1 MIGYK
6 SLKGKSKVAVKKV
19 KVVDQEAVKEI
30 TDEKG
35 NIVRS
40 ASAEQSH
47 EELQVVS
54 KVFDSATGEAMA
66 DRVESMSVSNL
77 EDMIASLKTQK
88 ANEAK
93 RIDDEVADLEELVA
107 DLKKL

>member
-1 MIGYK
+1 MKNYK
-6 SLKGKSKVAVKKV
+6 ALKSKSKVAVKKV

-30 TDEKG
+30 TDENG
-35 NIVRS
+35 NIVRQ

-88 ANEAK
+88 ANDAK

>member
-1 MIGYK
+1 MKNYK
-6 SLKGKSKVAVKKV
+6 ALKSKSKVAVKKV
-19 KVVDQEAVKEI
+19 KVVDQEAIKEV

-35 NIVRS
+35 NIVRP
-40 ASAEQSH
+40 AQAEQSQ

>member
-1 MIGYK
+1 MKNYK
-6 SLKGKSKVAVKKV
+6 ALKSKSKVAVKKV

-35 NIVRS
+35 NIVRR
-40 ASAEQSH
+40 AAVEQSH

-88 ANEAK
+88 ANDAK

>member
-1 MIGYK
+1 MKNYK
-6 SLKGKSKVAVKKV
+6 ALKGKSKVTVKKV
-19 KVVDQEAVKEI
+19 KVVDQEAVKEV

-35 NIVRS
+35 NIVRQ

-54 KVFDSATGEAMA
+54 KQFNSATGEAMQ
-66 DRVESMSVSNL
+66 DRVQSMRVSDLESQVS
-77 EDMIASLKTQK
+77 SLKSQK
-88 ANEAK
+88 ANDAK

>member
-1 MIGYK
+1 MKNYK
-6 SLKGKSKVAVKKV
+6 ALKGKSKVAVKKV
-19 KVVDQEAVKEI
+19 KVVDQKAVKEI
-30 TDEKG
+30 TDESG
-35 NIVRS
+35 AIVR
-40 ASAEQSH
+40 AAAAEQSH

-66 DRVESMSVSNL
+66 DRVQSMSVSEL
-77 EDMIASLKTQK
+77 ESQVSSLKTQK

>member
-1 MIGYK
+1 MKNYK
-6 SLKGKSKVAVKKV
+6 ALKSKSKVAVKKV

-35 NIVRS
+35 NIVRQ
-40 ASAEQSH
+40 AAAEQSH

-77 EDMIASLKTQK
+77 EDMIASLKSQK
-88 ANEAK
+88 TSEAK